1 MKERVHEQLGNE
13 LRQASRSDT
22 TIAII
27 AIIVTFI
34 LFGISF
40 GFANAAVGYNYDF
53 LTDNPRVKL
62 SVSATAAM
70 FISLIAMI
78 VIDLY
83 SIMALN
89 NSKKRKAKI
98 VENLARQYQGEGAA
112 QYPVDDIVKGYQ
124 ARSNL
129 FTAILA
135 ALMSMGVILP
145 LIMFIDKIVEE
156 L

>member
-1 MKERVHEQLGNE
+1 MKERVHEQLSNE

-22 TIAII
+22 TISII
-27 AIIVTFI
+27 AIVVTFI
-34 LFGISF
+34 LFGIAM
-40 GFANAAVGYNYDF
+40 GFAGNAVGYTYNYPSD
-53 LTDNPRVKL
+53 PRIKL
-62 SVSATAAM
+62 SLPATAAV
-70 FISLIAMI
+70 FVSLIVMI

-83 SIMALN
+83 TIMALN

-98 VENLARQYQGEGAA
+98 VENLAGQYQEEGAA
-112 QYPVDDIVKGYQ
+112 PYPVDDIVKGYQ

-129 FTAILA
+129 FTVILA

-145 LIMFIDKIVEE
+145 LIMFINQVVEE

>member
-1 MKERVHEQLGNE
+1 MKDRVNEQLSNE

-22 TIAII
+22 TVTII
-27 AIIVTFI
+27 AIVVTFI
-34 LFGISF
+34 LFGIAM
-40 GFANAAVGYNYDF
+40 GFAGSAVDYTYNF
-53 LTDNPRVKL
+53 AQDNPVMKL
-62 SVSATAAM
+62 SVPATAAV
-70 FISLIAMI
+70 FVSLIVMV

-83 SIMALN
+83 TIIALN

-98 VENLARQYQGEGAA
+98 AENLAKLYQEEGAV

-124 ARSNL
+124 ARGNL

-145 LIMFIDKIVEE
+145 VIMFINQIVEE

>member
-1 MKERVHEQLGNE
+1 MKERVNEQLSNE

-22 TIAII
+22 TITII
-27 AIIVTFI
+27 AIVVTFI
-34 LFGISF
+34 LFGIAM
-40 GFANAAVGYNYDF
+40 GFAGSAVDYTYNF
-53 LTDNPRVKL
+53 ATDPVLKL
-62 SVSATAAM
+62 SVPATAAV
-70 FISLIAMI
+70 FVSLIVMV

-83 SIMALN
+83 TIMALN

-98 VENLARQYQGEGAA
+98 AENLARLYQEEGAV

-124 ARSNL
+124 ARGNL

-145 LIMFIDKIVEE
+145 VIMFINQIVEE